1 MVCRAG
7 EGESVRS
14 GNVMDGEEDVTEE
27 WTSSHRC
34 ESSVRLAVC
43 STVVVID
50 DERL

>member
-1 MVCRAG
+1 MRP
-7 EGESVRS
+7 
-14 GNVMDGEEDVTEE
+14 GNDMDGKEDVTEE

-34 ESSVRLAVC
+34 ESSGKLAGC